1 MRFMTRWMVGLVSAV
16 VLLASSPMVYGQAVY
31 GSIFGTVTD
40 NTGAA
45 VPGASITVT
54 DEGKGT
60 SVTVTSNGSGDFT
73 AEHLIPDLY
82 DIKVTANGFKG
93 YEQKGIQLSAD
104 SSTKVAA
111 VLSVGGATETVEVD
125 ADSVPQ
131 LKTDRADVAVN
142 FNSQEIENL
151 PIPDHNFTNLQLLL
165 PGAVQLGWSHAA
177 DENPQGSKQIQ
188 VDGQAFG
195 GVNYTLDGTDNQ
207 DPILGIIVINPNSD
221 SMSEAKIA
229 TQNFDAE
236 FGKAVASVVTVQ
248 TKSGSN
254 VFHGTAFDNRESA
267 ANLARDP
274 FTQPGTGPIP
284 GALKNQ
290 FGGSI
295 GGPVLKNKIF
305 FFGDYQGVRQKVGYA
320 TVQTVPTAQLVSSC
334 LSGNGCDFSQ
344 YVAYGQ
350 TLVNSTNP
358 SNPYQIY
365 QPGTTTPYPNAI
377 IPNSQLSP
385 VALNLFKL
393 LQPYAPNAT
402 GSFGGLSNNYSG
414 GGTGL
419 FNSNQWDVRG
429 DYTINSKVHVF
440 GRFSRFTDLLSGATI
455 FGLAGGSG
463 LGLGG
468 YGGTSKGANDSVALG
483 TDIAVNSTLVTDIRL
498 GYFRY
503 NILTGKYDTTN
514 TNLPI
519 QGENISGTGVNSAL
533 VVPIDYGAPDFN
545 VADLNVTNPTAG
557 PNNAQGAGAQYG
569 AGLNVDRC
577 NCPLTERED
586 QFQFVNNWTKIIR
599 NHAVKIGVDLRYARN
614 LRVPSD
620 NDRSGINNFGT
631 GPTSNGTSGGLGF
644 ATFVLGDV
652 TAFNRYASTST
663 NAKEFQ
669 KRDFFYIQDTWQAT
683 PKLTVNVG
691 VRYELYFPETV
702 NAPGNGALLNLNTG
716 FLNVAGVGGIPSN
729 MGVSIAKNA
738 WNPRL
743 GLAYQMNPKTVIRA
757 GYGRSF
763 DIGVFGSVFGHV
775 VTQNLPVLANQAIN
789 ATGGTNTYAFNLTN
803 PALTQG
809 GLATGLTNYA
819 PLVPDANGHIVN
831 PGAAVTSKARPFTE
845 RLPTLDAWNLSV
857 QRSLSPTIS
866 VTAAYV
872 GNKGT
877 HTLSDGDGNNTNP
890 NEAGIFLPASI
901 SSVPGLALHFDPING
916 GSTVATIPTTGPFAG
931 AVKNQTLLQRYVAGS
946 LPACNGPCGWTQAL
960 QYYGDNQNTAYNALQ
975 VTLAKT
981 YTHGLSLNF
990 NFAYQHGRSAGN
1002 NYATWDVAAVTG
1014 NDSAIRR
1021 TAFTGYGI
1029 YDLPFGRNQMFLHNA
1044 NGFVNQLVGGWQFSP
1059 VVVIQSGL
1067 PFTLSF
1073 NGCGNEIPGS
1083 APCYV
1088 NGKSSS
1094 LHPHALGFAG
1104 GPHGVVF
1111 YPVQTLGGAFTDP
1124 GLDTIGNGGR
1134 NNAWGPNFYNVDLS
1148 ASKNFQIKER
1158 VTLQFRADAFNGFN
1172 HINFGLPS
1180 GNIQSAGNITGGTY
1194 PGGTSNPRQM
1204 QFTGRVQF

>member
-1 MRFMTRWMVGLVSAV
+1 MRFVTRVTVGLLFAVCALVSAPV
-16 VLLASSPMVYGQAVY
+16 AYGQAVY
-31 GSIFGTVTD
+31 GSIFGSVVDT
-40 NTGAA
+40 TGAA
-45 VPGASITVT
+45 VPGATVTVT
-54 DEGKGT
+54 DPSKGT
-60 SVTVTSNGSGDFT
+60 SISVTSNGSGEFT
-73 AEHLIPDLY
+73 AEHLIPDVY
-82 DIKVTANGFKG
+82 DVTVAAQGFKG
-93 YEQKGIQLSAD
+93 YSQKGITVNAD
-104 SSTKVAA
+104 SSTKIQAS
-111 VLSVGGATETVEVD
+111 LSIGGSSETVEVD
-125 ADSVPQ
+125 ADAVPQ

-142 FNSQEIENL
+142 FSSTELENL

-207 DPILGIIVINPNSD
+207 DPILGIIVVNPNSD

-236 FGKAVASVVTVQ
+236 FGKAVASVVTIQ

-254 VFHGTAFDNRESA
+254 AFHGTAFNNRESS

-274 FTQPGTGPIP
+274 FTQPVGVPIP

-295 GGPVLKNKIF
+295 GGPILKDKIF
-305 FFGDYQGVRQKVGYA
+305 FFGDYQGVRQKVGYSSTA
-320 TVQTVPTAQLVSSC
+320 TVPTARLISSC
-334 LSGNGCDFSQ
+334 LSGNGCDFSE
-344 YVAYGQ
+344 YVAYGDSIKG
-350 TLVNSTNP
+350 TGP
-358 SNPYQIY
+358 NPYQIY
-365 QPGTTTPYPNAI
+365 QPNGVPYPNAI
-377 IPNSQLSP
+377 IPNAQLSP
-385 VALNLFKL
+385 TALNLFKL
-393 LQPYAPNAT
+393 LQPYAPNAP
-402 GSFGGLSNNYSG
+402 GSFGGLSNNYAG
-414 GGTGL
+414 AGTGL

-429 DYTINSKVHVF
+429 DATLNQKVHVF
-440 GRFSRFTDLLSGATI
+440 GRFSRFTDLLSGGTLL
-455 FGLAGGSG
+455 GLAGGSG

-468 YGGTSKGANDSVALG
+468 YGGTSKGANDSLALG
-483 TDIAVNSTLVTDIRL
+483 TDVAVNNTLVTDVRL

-503 NILTGKYDTTN
+503 NIITGKYDQTN

-533 VVPIDYGAPDFN
+533 TVPVDFGAPGFN
-545 VADLNVTNPTAG
+545 ISDLNITNPTAA
-557 PNNAQGAGAQYG
+557 PNNPTGGGAQYG
-569 AGLNVDRC
+569 AGLNINRC

-586 QFQFVNNWTKIIR
+586 QYQIVNNWTKMIG
-599 NHAVKIGVDLRYARN
+599 NHAVKVGADLRYARN

-620 NDRSGINNFGT
+620 NDRTGLNTVGT
-631 GPTSNGTSGGLGF
+631 GPTSDGTDGGLGL
-644 ATFVLGDV
+644 ATYVLGDV
-652 TAFNRYASTST
+652 TTYNRFASTST

-669 KRDFFYIQDTWQAT
+669 KRAFFYVQDTWRASS
-683 PKLTVNVG
+683 KLTVNAG

-702 NAPGNGALLNLNTG
+702 NGPGNGALFNLQTG
-716 FLNVAGVGGIPSN
+716 YLNVAGVGGIPSN

-738 WNPRL
+738 WNPRI
-743 GLAYQMNPKTVIRA
+743 GLAYQMDPKTVIRG

-763 DIGVFGSVFGHV
+763 DLGVFGSVFGHT
-775 VTQNLPVLANQAIN
+775 VTQNLPVLANQAISS
-789 ATGGTNTYAFNLTN
+789 TGGTSSYAFQLDN

-809 GLATGLTNYA
+809 GKATGLSNYA

-831 PGAAVTSKARPFTE
+831 PGSQVTSKARPFTE
-845 RLPTLDAWNLSV
+845 RLPTLDAWNVSV

-866 VTAAYV
+866 LTAAYV

-890 NEAGIFLPASI
+890 NEAAIFLPAGYSSI
-901 SSVPGLALHFDPING
+901 SGLALHFDPKNG
-916 GSTVATIPTTGPFAG
+916 GATAATIPTTGPNAG
-931 AVKNQTLLQRYVAGS
+931 AVSNQTLLQRYIGGS
-946 LPACNGPCGWTQAL
+946 LPACGGPCGWTQAI
-960 QYYGDNQNTAYNALQ
+960 QYNGNDQDTHYNALQ

-981 YTHGLSLNF
+981 YTHGLSINM
-990 NFAYQHGRSAGN
+990 NFAYQRGRSTFN
-1002 NYATWDVAAVTG
+1002 NFATWDKQSVIG

-1029 YDLPFGRNQMFLHNA
+1029 YDLPFGRNQFFLHNI
-1044 NGFVNQLVGGWQFSP
+1044 NGFLNQLVSGFQVSP
-1059 VVVIQSGL
+1059 VVIIQSGL
-1067 PFTLSF
+1067 PYTLSF
-1073 NGCGNEIPGS
+1073 SGCGNDIPGD

-1094 LHPHALGFAG
+1094 LKTGATGYPG
-1104 GPHGVVF
+1104 GPNGGVVF
-1111 YPVQTLGGAFTDP
+1111 YKGQALGGAFTDP

-1134 NNAWGPNFYNVDLS
+1134 NNAFGPNFYNVDLS
-1148 ASKNFQIKER
+1148 ALKNFTIHER

-1180 GNIQSAGNITGGTY
+1180 GNIQNDGNITSGPG
-1194 PGGTSNPRQM
+1194 PGGTTNPRQM